1 MHMSAGLLFFAYFRF
16 SLDLLLLLTLS
27 LHRIS
32 LYMFVVTSVDVAV
45 AFFVCCYCSIFFFE
59 IYCVLANTHMHII
72 CKCSKLLNNKLC
84 LSVCD

>member
-45 AFFVCCYCSIFFFE
+45 AFFVCCYCSIFFLKYIAFWP
-59 IYCVLANTHMHII
+59 THTCILFVNAVN
-72 CKCSKLLNNKLC
+72 C
-84 LSVCD
+84 